1 MKRFL
6 FALILLLFATQVNAT
21 HQKAAEITYT
31 HVSGNT
37 YKFTITSY
45 TFMGTIVDRD
55 TLNINWGDGTTS
67 KLPRSAKYI
76 VTEAAQTF
84 LNFYEGQHT
93 YAGAG
98 TYIISM
104 TDESRN
110 GGVTNVPNSI
120 ETAMYVQTMLVISPL
135 FSGGNDNP
143 VLTSRPIDRAC
154 LGQVFIHNPG
164 AFDPDGDSLS
174 YKLVACKGVEGMDIP
189 GYSFPV
195 ASTSFSINEN
205 TGDVIWD
212 APVVQGEYNIAIL
225 VEEWRRGRKIGE
237 VTRDM
242 QITAQQCD
250 NRKPVLRVQ
259 NACVIAGNTLTVP
272 IYATDPDSNNTIKI
286 TASGELFLLDTLYP
300 FLLPESDTS
309 VIFSWRVPYS
319 AARAMPYIVYC
330 KATDNGT
337 PPLSDLKNFT
347 VNVALPAVT
356 LYPIDTTLLL
366 RWQRTPAPQV
376 VGYNIYRARGSS
388 TPLQDSCVGGLN
400 DSLYTLIATVQDTF
414 YREISSGLTNGMNYC
429 YRVTTVLND
438 MSESLFSNEEC
449 IVVQKEGVPIITHTS
464 IEQTDRTNGVV
475 MLRWQ
480 TLSPYANNDFELY
493 KVANDTAILI
503 ARIAYDTVVVFYD
516 SNVNTQE
523 YSQRYMVVF
532 DTVSTDISTTLRLE
546 AFGYSRR
553 VVLRWNDNQLWS
565 NRYYR
570 IYKDGVQIARTTD
583 IFFVDTNVIND
594 STYSYYVEGE
604 GSYFNSQLPEPLLNK
619 SNAVSAI
626 PRVQPPCT
634 PELTSVTGSCEP
646 FQNKL
651 TWSVR
656 GCDEDI
662 VQYDIYFAG
671 YGDTNF
677 EWLQTV
683 PAIFSDGQHVTID
696 IDIEDYEQVC
706 YSVTATNIKDEE
718 SPLSNTICVDNR
730 VCFTI
735 ILPNVFT
742 PNGDGCN
749 DVFPRSSNPD
759 YNKCPPNQDLP
770 RRNINSLNI
779 LDFEIQIFDRWG
791 KLVYKTNKFP
801 FEWNGCY
808 MNSNNA
814 CPDGAYFYIMEYSLP
829 DSKTPRVQNGS
840 VVILR

>member
-6 FALILLLFATQVNAT
+6 FALIFLLFATQVNAT
-21 HQKAAEITYT
+21 HQKAAEITYI
-31 HVSGNT
+31 HVSGYT
-37 YKFTITSY
+37 YRFTITSY
-45 TFMGTIVDRD
+45 TFTGTVTDRPE
-55 TLNINWGDGTTS
+55 LEINWGDGTTS
-67 KLPRSAKYI
+67 ILPRTGKYI
-76 VTEAAQTF
+76 VTDAAQTY
-84 LNFYEGQHT
+84 LNFYEGEHT

-104 TDESRN
+104 TDPTRN
-110 GGVTNVPNSI
+110 GGVINVPGSI
-120 ETAMYVQTMLVISPL
+120 DISMYVQTMLIISPF
-135 FSGGNDNP
+135 FSSGNNSP
-143 VLTSRPIDRAC
+143 ILTNRPIDRAC
-154 LGQVFIHNPG
+154 INQVFIHNPG
-164 AFDPDGDSLS
+164 AFDPDGDRLS
-174 YKLVACKGVEGMDIP
+174 YKLVSCKAEEGMDIP
-189 GYSFPV
+189 GYTFPA
-195 ASTSFSINEN
+195 ASNSFSIDEN
-205 TGDVIWD
+205 TGDVVWD
-212 APVVQGEYNIAIL
+212 APISQGEYNIAIL
-225 VEEWRRGRKIGE
+225 IEEWRHESKIGE

-242 QITAQQCD
+242 QITVQQCD
-250 NRKPVLRVQ
+250 NRPPALRVQ
-259 NACVIAGNTLTVP
+259 NVCVLAGDTLAVP
-272 IYATDPDSNNTIKI
+272 IYATDPDSNNTVKI
-286 TASGELFLLDTLYP
+286 SISGELSMLDTLYP
-300 FLLPESDTS
+300 FLLLKTDTS
-309 VIFSWRVPYS
+309 AIFSWRVPYS
-319 AARAMPYIVYC
+319 AARAMPYTVYC

-376 VGYNIYRARGSS
+376 SGYNIYRARGSS

-429 YRVTTVLND
+429 YRITAMLND
-438 MSESLFSNEEC
+438 KSESLFSNEEC
-449 IVVQKEGVPIITHTS
+449 VVVQKEGVPIITHTS
-464 IEQTDRTNGVV
+464 IEQTDKTNGVV

-493 KVANDTAILI
+493 KVANDTVILI
-503 ARIAYDTVVVFYD
+503 AGIAYDTVVVFYD

-532 DTVSTDISTTLRLE
+532 DTVSTDISTTLWLE

-583 IFFVDTNVIND
+583 IFFVDTNVVND

-646 FQNKL
+646 LFQNKL
-651 TWSVR
+651 TWSVQ

-662 VQYDIYFAG
+662 VQYDVYFAG

-677 EWLQTV
+677 ELLQTV
-683 PAIFSDGQHVTID
+683 PETLSDGQHITID
-696 IDIEDYEQVC
+696 IDIEGYEQVC
-706 YSVTATNIKDEE
+706 YSVTATNIKEEE
-718 SPLSNTICVDNR
+718 SPLSNIICVDNR

-735 ILPNVFT
+735 KLPNVFT
-742 PNGDGCN
+742 PNGDGIN
-749 DVFPRSSNPD
+749 DVFRPLEGEFAEN
-759 YNKCPPNQDLP
+759 
-770 RRNINSLNI
+770 
-779 LDFEIQIFDRWG
+779 FEIQIFDRWG

-814 CPDGAYFYIMEYSLP
+814 SPDGAYFYIMEYSLP